1 MIGGY
6 LAKINKLFIPYII
19 FILLLGSYG
28 DILPAFIIVSFHEI
42 IHCVTALILGFS
54 AYEFELLPIGAVLR
68 LKELDSATPLQDTII
83 SISAPAVNIIV
94 ALILFLLG
102 QYYNNYY
109 LNIFFRDNLLIGMF
123 NLIPAL
129 PLDGGRIL
137 RNSIHSRIL
146 YKKADLITVKIG
158 IAIGM
163 GMIAYFFFLVFYKK
177 VNLNILIIALFIII
191 SSIKEK
197 ERIVYFIMGD
207 IIKKKYNFIKR
218 GYIENRGVSI
228 YYKWDL
234 LKVLGIVDKN
244 KYSIFYVLDDDME
257 VMDIIYEIE
266 IIEGLKNYGNISFE
280 EFIKKREELDL

>member
-1 MIGGY
+1 M
-6 LAKINKLFIPYII
+6 AKINKLFIPYII
-19 FILLLGSYG
+19 FIILLGSYG
-28 DILPAFIIVSFHEI
+28 DLFPAFLIVSFHEI
-42 IHCVTALILGFS
+42 MHCITALTFGIS

-68 LKELDSATPLQDTII
+68 LKELDSATPFQDIVI
-83 SISAPAVNIIV
+83 SISAPAVNIIL
-94 ALILFLLG
+94 AFILFLIG
-102 QYYNNYY
+102 QYYNSYY
-109 LNIFFRDNLLIGMF
+109 LNIFFRDNLLIGIF

-137 RNSIHSRIL
+137 RDGINSRIL
-146 YKKADLITVKIG
+146 YKKADMITVKISITIG
-158 IAIGM
+158 I
-163 GMIAYFFFLVFYKK
+163 GMIAYFLFLILCSKFS
-177 VNLNILIIALFIII
+177 LNILMIALFIII

-244 KYSIFYVLDDDME
+244 KYSIFYVLDDEME
-257 VMDIIYEIE
+257 VLDVIYEVE

>member
-1 MIGGY
+1 MT
-6 LAKINKLFIPYII
+6 KINKLFIPYII
-19 FILLLGSYG
+19 FIILLGSYG
-28 DILPAFIIVSFHEI
+28 DLFPAFLIVSFHEI
-42 IHCVTALILGFS
+42 IHCITALTFGIS

-68 LKELDSATPLQDTII
+68 LKELDSATPFQDIVI
-83 SISAPAVNIIV
+83 SISAPAVNIIL
-94 ALILFLLG
+94 AFILFLVG
-102 QYYNNYY
+102 QYYDSYY

-137 RNSIHSRIL
+137 RDGINSRIL
-146 YKKADLITVKIG
+146 YKKADMITVKISITIG
-158 IAIGM
+158 I
-163 GMIAYFFFLVFYKK
+163 GMIAYFLILIFYSKFS
-177 VNLNILIIALFIII
+177 LNILIIALFIII

-244 KYSIFYVLDDDME
+244 KYSIFYVLGDEME
-257 VMDIIYEIE
+257 VLDVIYEVE

>member
-1 MIGGY
+1 MT
-6 LAKINKLFIPYII
+6 KINKLFVPYII
-19 FILLLGSYG
+19 FLIILGIQGQLLL
-28 DILPAFIIVSFHEI
+28 AFLIVLFHEL
-42 IHCVTALILGFS
+42 IHCIAAFYFNIS
-54 AYEFELLPIGAVLR
+54 AYELELIPIGAVLR
-68 LKELDSATPLQDTII
+68 LKELDSASPYEDIII
-83 SISAPAVNIIV
+83 SLSAPLVN
-94 ALILFLLG
+94 LILAFLFYLLNYHINEGILNTLYRYNMLLG
-102 QYYNNYY
+102 
-109 LNIFFRDNLLIGMF
+109 IF

-137 RNSIHSRIL
+137 RDIFRLRTL
-146 YKKADLITVKIG
+146 YKKANVFAVNVSIIVGIILMAIYFFLFFSGYNNINIG
-158 IAIGM
+158 IIS
-163 GMIAYFFFLVFYKK
+163 V
-177 VNLNILIIALFIII
+177 FIII
-191 SSIKEK
+191 SSYKEK
-197 ERIVYFIMGD
+197 ERIVYLIMGD

-257 VMDIIYEIE
+257 VMDIIYETE